1 MNPFRPFIAALC
13 WLIRVEPEPL
23 TAEEKAFQAMCEE
36 DPDGHSTAGYWRRH
50 HKAAPPEV
58 QAALR
63 AAVDAFAEDDCCCCK
78 AECSLCETQPT
89 EIEVTIG
96 ECPGEGNRVDDAAK
110 LLDNGWVILLFRR
123 QLGSYTARAIRP
135 FHLEA
140 DMQYDDTKTDVVT
153 TTNFTIS
160 KALYRLTEKVTTGRI
175 VGSQDTEEL

>member
-23 TAEEKAFQAMCEE
+23 TAAERKLLDFCC
-36 DPDGHSTAGYWRRH
+36 R
-50 HKAAPPEV
+50 PE
-58 QAALR
+58 
-63 AAVDAFAEDDCCCCK
+63 CM
-78 AECSLCETQPT
+78 LCPTQPA
-89 EIEVTIG
+89 EVKVTIG

-175 VGSQDTEEL
+175 VGPQ

>member
-1 MNPFRPFIAALC
+1 MNPFRPFIAALR

-23 TAEEKAFQAMCEE
+23 TAEEMAFQAMCEE

-63 AAVDAFAEDDCCCCK
+63 AAVDAFAEV
-78 AECSLCETQPT
+78 
-89 EIEVTIG
+89 EVTIG